1 MMILETHLVGCYGT
15 ENPAE
20 TLLVL
25 KSCCSLCQSQ
35 CLINLNNLSCRPGI
49 EFTLDVG
56 LFSFVKSSW
65 IQDAQDGS
73 FSLLLRFQNF
83 LRKTDTRRHHMR
95 KKQVCRIL
103 VVMLMDLVWTSS
115 ASPSSMRPGTS
126 STGPGSTSGQ
136 KKTCA
141 HSKQLQTGKGWNLPI
156 HILWVVLVVFCP
168 VTVVAERV
176 VVPIVR
182 ATVPSAWGATKN
194 AWQRKTG
201 IDISRSGGIYQEERE
216 KGDDCRAHFACN
228 WCCFRQA
235 VQFLRG
241 FENKDSTITS
251 AVKS

>member
-1 MMILETHLVGCYGT
+1 MTVRD
-15 ENPAE
+15 
-20 TLLVL
+20 LL
-25 KSCCSLCQSQ
+25 
-35 CLINLNNLSCRPGI
+35 
-49 EFTLDVG
+49 
-56 LFSFVKSSW
+56 
-65 IQDAQDGS
+65 
-73 FSLLLRFQNF
+73 
-83 LRKTDTRRHHMR
+83 
-95 KKQVCRIL
+95 
-103 VVMLMDLVWTSS
+103 WT
-115 ASPSSMRPGTS
+115 SPSSPGWTRPRR
-126 STGPGSTSGQ
+126 STSGQ

-141 HSKQLQTGKGWNLPI
+141 HSKQLQTGEGWHLPTYEI
-156 HILWVVLVVFCP
+156 HIFWFVLKVFLQLLLCLKDTCQHMQYTFLLFCFGGFCP

-216 KGDDCRAHFACN
+216 KGDDCWAHFACN